1 VNADQIRRSD
11 FPADGTGYDRASV
24 DAHLAAVAAWAAA
37 LEAQIASLGVERN
50 ALRRAVPD
58 PTHDPLPSEPET
70 SEPEAG
76 VNPQTETGLQPGA
89 DLEPEPEPEPE
100 PDPEALEASRSEDE
114 VSARLVATRLALEGV
129 DREEIVARLAED
141 YEIEEADA
149 LVDDVLA
156 RLA

>member
-1 VNADQIRRSD
+1 MNADQIRRSD

-24 DAHLAAVAAWAAA
+24 DAHLAAVAAWVAA

-58 PTHDPLPSEPET
+58 PAHEPLPLPPEPVVPEPTPEPAAPGPTAIEPEG
-70 SEPEAG
+70 PG
-76 VNPQTETGLQPGA
+76 ET
-89 DLEPEPEPEPE
+89 
-100 PDPEALEASRSEDE
+100 RSEDE